1 MFGRIH
7 KIPTFAG
14 DDDESFRV
22 VLAHLITLNDEDHGP
37 FVKPGVIIEE
47 EEVEVGTKWTDSD
60 SDSEEEYTKWTD
72 LPLLKHG
79 SLTALE
85 IEEERDGYW
94 IQRIRAR

>member
-1 MFGRIH
+1 MKFGT
-7 KIPTFAG
+7 KANL
-14 DDDESFRV
+14 V

-47 EEVEVGTKWTDSD
+47 EEVEVGTKWTD
-60 SDSEEEYTKWTD
+60 

-85 IEEERDGYW
+85 IEEQENGFW

>member
-1 MFGRIH
+1 MLSMVQNCKRCDDDYDY
-7 KIPTFAG
+7 G
-14 DDDESFRV
+14 DD
-22 VLAHLITLNDEDHGP
+22 NDDDDHGS

-47 EEVEVGTKWTDSD
+47 EEVEVDT
-60 SDSEEEYTKWTD
+60 EWTD

-85 IEEERDGYW
+85 IEEQENGVW

>member
-1 MFGRIH
+1 MV
-7 KIPTFAG
+7 A
-14 DDDESFRV
+14 
-22 VLAHLITLNDEDHGP
+22 LAHLITLNDEDHGP

-47 EEVEVGTKWTDSD
+47 EEVEVGTKWTD
-60 SDSEEEYTKWTD
+60 

-85 IEEERDGYW
+85 IEEEEDGDW